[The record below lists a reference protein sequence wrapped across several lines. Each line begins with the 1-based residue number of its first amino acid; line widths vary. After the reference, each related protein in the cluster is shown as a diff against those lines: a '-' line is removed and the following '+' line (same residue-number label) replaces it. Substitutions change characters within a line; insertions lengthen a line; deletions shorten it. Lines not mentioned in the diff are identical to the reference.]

1 MIWVRSLLFAAVFYV
16 LSAVTCI
23 VMSPLLLGPRRWIV
37 VAIGMWARVVM
48 ACLRAIC
55 GVTVEVRGRRFM
67 PTGPALVAAKHQG
80 MFDTIAPFTFLPDA
94 AYVLKKELLIIPFY
108 GWYSIKGGMIAVDR
122 AGHAAALKK
131 LVKDTRERMAED
143 RQVVIFPEGTRK
155 DPGAAPDYKPGI
167 AALYRDL
174 GLPCTPMAT
183 NSGAHW
189 PAHGFLRRPGTVVFE
204 FLEPIPAGLKRGEFM
219 KELQAR
225 IETASNALLA
235 EGL

>member
-1 MIWVRSLLFAAVFYV
+1 MIWVRSLIFMIVFYA
-16 LSAVTCI
+16 LSTVAAIAMT
-23 VMSPLLLGPRRWIV
+23 PLLLGRRRWIV
-37 VAIGMWARVVM
+37 QTIGVWAKAAIVLLRV
-48 ACLRAIC
+48 IC
-55 GVTVEVRGRRFM
+55 GVKMEVRGLEHM
-67 PTGPALVAAKHQG
+67 PTGPALIAAKHQG
-80 MFDTIAPFTFLPDA
+80 MFDTIGPFAFLPDVA
-94 AYVLKKELLIIPFY
+94 FVLKKELLAIPFY

-143 RQVVIFPEGTRK
+143 RQVIIFPEGTRK
-155 DPGAAPDYKPGI
+155 APGAAPDYKPGI

-174 GLPCTPMAT
+174 ALPCTPVAT

-189 PAHGFLRRPGTVVFE
+189 PAKGFLRHPGTIVFE

-225 IETASNALLA
+225 IEAASGALLA
-235 EGL
+235 EGV